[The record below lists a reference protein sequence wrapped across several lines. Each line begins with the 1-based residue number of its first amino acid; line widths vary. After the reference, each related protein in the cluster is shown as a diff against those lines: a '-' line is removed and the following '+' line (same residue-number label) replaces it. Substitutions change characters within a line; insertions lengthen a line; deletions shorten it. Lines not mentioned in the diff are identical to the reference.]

1 MRLVLIP
8 DVFYTNSRYAKVGG
22 LPSHELNQLELQF
35 LLLNDFLLV
44 IPPDEMQRY
53 GDRLLGYWEGK
64 EAETEALA
72 NVETKAAVDV
82 KEEARSET
90 PKEEASDSRQEAPPR
105 AQTQTAAPIASVRPQ
120 RETSRPS
127 SVSFAETSRP
137 SSMRAWGGGDVRGE
151 VMTGRMTSPMRE

>member
-1 MRLVLIP
+1 MA

-64 EAETEALA
+64 EAEAQA
-72 NVETKAAVDV
+72 DGETKMEPAVEQV
-82 KEEARSET
+82 RPEPATEEAESC
-90 PKEEASDSRQEAPPR
+90 KEAPSKTSAQPAASTPR
-105 AQTQTAAPIASVRPQ
+105 RERESAP
-120 RETSRPS
+120 RPS
-127 SVSFAETSRP
+127 SVSFVEAPRP
-137 SSMRAWGGGDVRGE
+137 SANLRGWVGGDVRGDA
-151 VMTGRMTSPMRE
+151 MTGRMASPMRE